1 MFVVRVA
8 DNSHYMDEEE
18 TYTHSEYSTWAES
31 VAAARRLVDMS
42 LAEHFQPGMSA
53 ERLYGWYTSFGDDP
67 YIVSPP
73 AGERFSAWEY
83 AKRRCGELCARG
95 SGPGAAPDRGP
106 QSGSGSA
113 Q

>member
-8 DNSHYMDEEE
+8 NNFHYMDEEE
-18 TYTHSEYSTWAES
+18 TYTHSEHPTWAEA
-31 VAAARRLVDMS
+31 VAAARRLVDIS

-53 ERLYGWYTSFGDDP
+53 ATLYGWYTSFGDDP

-83 AKRRCGELCARG
+83 AKQRCDELCAGG
-95 SGPGAAPDRGP
+95 SRPDAEPGAAPDRGGI
-106 QSGSGSA
+106 S
-113 Q
+113 